1 MGKYILKRLLIS
13 VVILL
18 VVLLI
23 LFLMLE
29 LMPGSPFND
38 EKLSQEQIVQI
49 KEKYGLNDPVLVRFF
64 RYIKMM
70 LRMDFGRSYT
80 LQKDALITDMLK
92 DRISVSFE
100 LGIGAVVLG
109 SIVGALLGIIAALK
123 HNTWVDTFTS
133 IVSVAGVSIPSYVF
147 ALFLVIIVAVQW
159 RLVPVLYDPYNKFA
173 SSILP
178 VISLSMFTT
187 ATISR
192 FLRSEM
198 LEILNSD
205 YVELARSKGMSE
217 SRVIWSHGI
226 RNALI
231 PVVTVLGPLLVN
243 LMTGSLVV
251 EKIFAVPGLGE
262 LFVTAIMSNDY
273 NVVIAIAFLYS
284 LLFVVTMLVVDI
296 LYGVIDPRIRIGKGE

>member
-64 RYIKMM
+64 RYVKMM

-92 DRISVSFE
+92 DRIRVSFE